1 MPFKKTA
8 ALMKILKLKSRI
20 KIVQGGARAGKTIAI
35 LMIFID
41 MGQTGKNE
49 VLSVVGESVPFL
61 KRGPIRDFKSIM
73 KEQGYWEDSRWNAT
87 DFIYTFEGGSIL
99 EFFSSDNP
107 GKVRGPAR
115 HHLFMN
121 EANNMPYETYQQ
133 LAVRTSGL
141 IYIDFNPVRSF
152 WAHEEIVPNQKHD
165 FIILTYK
172 DNEALAPAIVEEI
185 ESRRKNISFWR
196 VYGEGLIGEAEG
208 KIFKDWAIIDEIPHE
223 ARLEVRGLDFGY
235 ARDPMALCDI
245 YYYNGGYIIDELACR
260 VGMLNRQTADLILN
274 QADPHV
280 LTIADSAEQKSIAEM
295 AEYGVNITGVVKRGG
310 IGASTGNKETFTN
323 SAIQF
328 VQEQRM
334 SMTKRS
340 TNFIKSYRNFM
351 WQTDKDGKIIPKY
364 DHYLS
369 DPMMAVVYGMTNFN
383 AARLEEDDDDY
394 TSGNISSL
402 WG

>member
-1 MPFKKTA
+1 MAFTETTALHKLLKMKKR
-8 ALMKILKLKSRI
+8 LRI
-20 KIVQGGARAGKTIAI
+20 SQGGARAGKTIGI
-35 LMIFID
+35 LMILID
-41 MGQTGKNE
+41 MAQTQDKKII
-49 VLSVVGESVPFL
+49 SVVAESVPFL
-61 KRGPIRDFKSIM
+61 KRGPIRDFLQIM
-73 KEQGYWEDSRWNAT
+73 QEQGYYEEARWNRT
-87 DFIYTFEGGSIL
+87 DFIYTFETGTMI
-99 EFFSSDNP
+99 EFFSADNS

-121 EANNMPYETYQQ
+121 ECNNMSYEIYQQ
-133 LAVRTSGL
+133 LAIRTSGTIFLDYNPVQQFWVHDEL
-141 IYIDFNPVRSF
+141 IPNQDHDFN
-152 WAHEEIVPNQKHD
+152 
-165 FIILTYK
+165 ILTYK

-185 ESRRKNISFWR
+185 ERRKINKAFWQ
-196 VYGEGLIGEAEG
+196 VFGLGLIGEAEG

-394 TSGNISSL
+394 TSGSISSL

>member
-1 MPFKKTA
+1 MAFKKTT
-8 ALMKILKLKSRI
+8 ALMKIIKLKSRI

-41 MGQTGKNE
+41 MAQTGKNE

-73 KEQGYWEDSRWNAT
+73 KEQGYWEDARWNAT
-87 DFIYTFEGGSIL
+87 DFIYTFEGGSII
-99 EFFSSDNP
+99 EFFSADNS

-133 LAVRTSGL
+133 LAVRTSGV
-141 IYIDFNPVRSF
+141 IYIDFNPVRAF
-152 WAHEEIVPNQKHD
+152 WAHEEIMPNQKHD

-185 ESRRKNISFWR
+185 ESRRQNVSFWR
-196 VYGEGLIGEAEG
+196 VYGEGQIGEAEG

-245 YYYNGGYIIDELACR
+245 YYYNGGYIVDELACR

-274 QADPHV
+274 QSDPHV

-295 AEYGVNITGVVKRGG
+295 AEYGVNITGVIKRGG
-310 IGASTGNKETFTN
+310 KGAISGSKESFTN
-323 SAIQF
+323 WAIQF

-334 SMTKRS
+334 SVTKRS

-351 WQTDKDGKIIPKY
+351 WQTDKDGNIIPKY

-369 DPMMAVVYGMTNFN
+369 DPMMAVIYGMTNFN
-383 AARLEEDDDDY
+383 AARMEDDEDD
-394 TSGNISSL
+394 TFSGNLTSL